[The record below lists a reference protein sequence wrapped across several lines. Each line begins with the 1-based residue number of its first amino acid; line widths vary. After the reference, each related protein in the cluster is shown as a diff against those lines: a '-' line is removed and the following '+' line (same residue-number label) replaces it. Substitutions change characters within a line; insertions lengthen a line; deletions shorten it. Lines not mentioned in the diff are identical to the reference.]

1 MFLTLIPAIILK
13 SFRISNETKWR
24 VNTFFSAILTI
35 VMLYCIVFV
44 QNSISLFGFKI
55 IGFCIFKRILN
66 LFCPVCGLTHSIN
79 SALHLNIAESLYY
92 HPLGL
97 PILISLLMLIFYRIL
112 TFSRLIPYLPL
123 EREILFAKKI
133 DSYFF
138 SILVCFWVIN
148 NLFLIKGGGL
158 WQ

>member
-1 MFLTLIPAIILK
+1 MILTLIPAIILK
-13 SFRISNETKWR
+13 PLNISDGTKWR
-24 VNTFFSAILTI
+24 INTFFSAILTI
-35 VMLYCIVFV
+35 IILYYIVFI

-55 IGFCIFKRILN
+55 GGFCIFKRIIN
-66 LFCPVCGLTHSIN
+66 LPCPVCGLTHSIN
-79 SALHLNIAESLYY
+79 SALHLNIMESLYY

-97 PILISLLMLIFYRIL
+97 PILISLLIPIFYRIL
-112 TFSRLIPYLPL
+112 TFSRLIPYLSL

-133 DSYFF
+133 DSHFF

-148 NLFLIKGGGL
+148 NLVLKGGRL